1 MATQEVQ
8 RGLFQDRGF
17 LVIDFE
23 NQPVYPPRCMFTNK
37 PITGLTRLKVSFVNL
52 KGRRLISV
60 AANALFNKE
69 EIEID
74 LPISQEWK
82 GQRDAAT
89 EYWGKLVWK
98 FGLLGWIPTVVLM
111 GVAFAIGNA
120 NPAGQI
126 LLIAGA
132 IAFAIAFIC
141 TIVGLL
147 WPYLEVPTSSTAI
160 QGARLFPPH
169 VWIQN
174 VHPEFLKP
182 LPKFEHSK
190 VTAWDV
196 LFGQ

>member
-1 MATQEVQ
+1 MAAADVH
-8 RGLFQDRGF
+8 RGLYQDHGF

-23 NQPVYPPRCMFTNK
+23 HQPVYPPRCMFTNK
-37 PITGLTRLKVSFVNL
+37 PIPGLTRLKISFVNL
-52 KGRRLISV
+52 KGRRMITV

-69 EIEID
+69 EIEMD
-74 LPISQEWK
+74 LPISDQWK
-82 GQRDAAT
+82 GQRDVAT

-98 FGLLGWIPTVVLM
+98 VGLLAWIPTVLLM
-111 GVAFAIGNA
+111 GAGMVIGNA
-120 NPAGQI
+120 HPAGMY
-126 LLIAGA
+126 LMMTGGLASGIAVVA
-132 IAFAIAFIC
+132 

-147 WPYLEVPTSSTAI
+147 WPYIEVPTSSSAI

-190 VTAWDV
+190 VTFLDV
-196 LFGQ
+196 LFGR